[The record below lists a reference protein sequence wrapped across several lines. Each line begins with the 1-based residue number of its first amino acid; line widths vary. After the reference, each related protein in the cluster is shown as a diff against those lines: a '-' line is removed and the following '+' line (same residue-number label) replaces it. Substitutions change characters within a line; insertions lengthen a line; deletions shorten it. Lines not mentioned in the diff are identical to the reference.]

1 MSNEM
6 LKRWQD
12 TVVIYFQLSYQYIH
26 STLSVISLT
35 EIKVTLLKK
44 VQVTYLEEII
54 KSTDTGDLNSYTE

>member
-12 TVVIYFQLSYQYIH
+12 TVVIYFQLSYQDIH

>member
-12 TVVIYFQLSYQYIH
+12 TVVIYFQLSYQDIH
-26 STLSVISLT
+26 STFSVISLT

-44 VQVTYLEEII
+44 VQVTYLEDII

>member
-12 TVVIYFQLSYQYIH
+12 AVVIYFQLSYQDIH

-44 VQVTYLEEII
+44 VQVTYLEEVI

>member
-1 MSNEM
+1 M

-12 TVVIYFQLSYQYIH
+12 TVVIYFQLSYQDIH

>member
-12 TVVIYFQLSYQYIH
+12 TVVIYFQLSYQDIH

-44 VQVTYLEEII
+44 VQVTYLEDII